1 VPTAHLHNVLL
12 LSLVHGQRSNYQF
25 STAIALNH
33 VHLNVRRD
41 QALISNLTVVSL
53 ILSNLIVT
61 LPPQYKKVVSTLVKS
76 KHTHE
81 IPPPAI
87 VT

>member
-1 VPTAHLHNVLL
+1 MPTAHLHNVLL

-61 LPPQYKKVVSTLVKS
+61 LPPLWRTLRADVA
-76 KHTHE
+76 TE
-81 IPPPAI
+81 N
-87 VT
+87 